1 MIVLD
6 SISKKFGE
14 RIILSQA
21 SHTFRDGEIASITAP
36 NGTGK
41 TTLLSIISG
50 LLLPDEGNVVYGG
63 KNGCRGVNIVLS
75 GERNL
80 YVKNTVQENLLYL
93 GAIRGMSRKDI
104 EMRIQQYQKY
114 FPIVGRISNTIIEK
128 LSYGQKR
135 LMAIFSAVISD
146 ADCVLLDE
154 VTEGLDMEYICMLRE
169 LLTNISENK
178 VILLASHDYD
188 FVAGISQSVV
198 FFKEGKLIEQRGHF
212 NLEELKEKYMQI
224 YGLEGIR
231 KDAEGDILGNKDGY

>member
-1 MIVLD
+1 MIVLRN
-6 SISKKFGE
+6 ISKKFGDKM
-14 RIILSQA
+14 ILSQA
-21 SHTFRDGEIASITAP
+21 SHTFREGEIASITAP

-50 LLLPDEGNVVYGG
+50 LLLPDEGTVVYGS

-93 GAIRGMSRKDI
+93 GAIRGMSRKEI
-104 EMRIQQYQKY
+104 EMRIEQYQKY
-114 FPIVGRISNTIIEK
+114 FPVIHQISNTMIEK

-135 LMAIFSAVISD
+135 LTAIFSAVISD

-154 VTEGLDMEYICMLRE
+154 VTEGLDMEYICMLQE

-188 FVAGISQSVV
+188 FVAGLSDSIV
-198 FFKEGKLIEQRGHF
+198 FFKEGKLMEQRGRFH
-212 NLEELKEKYMQI
+212 LEELKEKYMQI
-224 YGLEGIR
+224 YGLEGGK
-231 KDAEGDILGNKDGY
+231 KDA

>member
-1 MIVLD
+1 MIVLEN
-6 SISKKFGE
+6 ISKKFGDKM
-14 RIILSQA
+14 ILSQA
-21 SHTFRDGEIASITAP
+21 SHTFREGESASITAP

-50 LLLPDEGNVVYGG
+50 LLLPDEGTVVYGS

-93 GAIRGMSRKDI
+93 GAIRGMSRKEI
-104 EMRIQQYQKY
+104 EMRIKQYQKY
-114 FPIVGRISNTIIEK
+114 FPVIHQISNTMIEK

-135 LMAIFSAVISD
+135 LTAIFSAVISD

-154 VTEGLDMEYICMLRE
+154 VTEGLDMEYICMLQE

-188 FVAGISQSVV
+188 FVAGISDSIV
-198 FFKEGKLIEQRGHF
+198 FFKEGKLMEQRGRFH
-212 NLEELKEKYMQI
+212 LEELKEKYMQI
-224 YGLEGIR
+224 YGLEGGK
-231 KDAEGDILGNKDGY
+231 KDA

>member
-1 MIVLD
+1 MIVLRN
-6 SISKKFGE
+6 ISKKFGDKM
-14 RIILSQA
+14 ILSQA
-21 SHTFRDGEIASITAP
+21 SHTFREGEIASITAP

-50 LLLPDEGNVVYGG
+50 LLLPDEGTVVYGS

-93 GAIRGMSRKDI
+93 GAIRGMSRKEI
-104 EMRIQQYQKY
+104 EMRIEQYQKY
-114 FPIVGRISNTIIEK
+114 FPVIHQISNTMIEK

-135 LMAIFSAVISD
+135 LTAIFSAVISD

-154 VTEGLDMEYICMLRE
+154 VTEGLDMEYICMLQE

-188 FVAGISQSVV
+188 FVAGISDSIV
-198 FFKEGKLIEQRGHF
+198 FFKEGKLMEQRGRFH
-212 NLEELKEKYMQI
+212 LEELKEKYMQI
-224 YGLEGIR
+224 YGLEGGK
-231 KDAEGDILGNKDGY
+231 KDA

>member
-1 MIVLD
+1 MIVLEN
-6 SISKKFGE
+6 ISKKFGD

-21 SHTFRDGEIASITAP
+21 SHTFKEGEIASITAP

-50 LLLPDEGNVVYGG
+50 LLLPDEGTVSYGS

-104 EMRIQQYQKY
+104 ELRIQQYQKY
-114 FPIVGRISNTIIEK
+114 FPLIDQIKNTMVEK

-135 LMAIFSAVISD
+135 LTAIFSAVISD

-154 VTEGLDMEYICMLRE
+154 VTEGLDMEYICMLRD

-188 FVAGISQSVV
+188 FVAGISDSIV

-212 NLEELKEKYMQI
+212 HLEELKEKYMQV
-224 YGLEGIR
+224 YGLEGGR
-231 KDAEGDILGNKDGY
+231 KDA

>member
-1 MIVLD
+1 MIVLRN
-6 SISKKFGE
+6 ISKKFGDKM
-14 RIILSQA
+14 ILSQA
-21 SHTFRDGEIASITAP
+21 SHTFREGEIASITAP

-41 TTLLSIISG
+41 TTLLSIIGG
-50 LLLPDEGNVVYGG
+50 LLLPDEGTVVYGS

-93 GAIRGMSRKDI
+93 GAIRGMSRKEI
-104 EMRIQQYQKY
+104 EMRIEQYQKY
-114 FPIVGRISNTIIEK
+114 FPVIHQISNTMIEK

-135 LMAIFSAVISD
+135 LTAIFSAVISD

-154 VTEGLDMEYICMLRE
+154 VTEGLDMEYICMLQE

-188 FVAGISQSVV
+188 FVAGISDSIV
-198 FFKEGKLIEQRGHF
+198 FFKEGKLMEQRGRFH
-212 NLEELKEKYMQI
+212 LEELKEKYMQI
-224 YGLEGIR
+224 YGLEGGK
-231 KDAEGDILGNKDGY
+231 KDA

>member
-1 MIVLD
+1 MIVLEN
-6 SISKKFGE
+6 ISKKFGDKM
-14 RIILSQA
+14 ILSQA
-21 SHTFRDGEIASITAP
+21 SHTFREGEIASITAP

-50 LLLPDEGNVVYGG
+50 LLLPDEGTVVYGS

-93 GAIRGMSRKDI
+93 GAIRGMSRKEI
-104 EMRIQQYQKY
+104 EMRIEQYQKY
-114 FPIVGRISNTIIEK
+114 FPVIHQISNTMIEK

-135 LMAIFSAVISD
+135 LTAIFSAVISD

-154 VTEGLDMEYICMLRE
+154 VTEGLDMEYICMLQE

-188 FVAGISQSVV
+188 FVAGISDSIV
-198 FFKEGKLIEQRGHF
+198 FFKEGKLMEQRGRFH
-212 NLEELKEKYMQI
+212 LEELKEKYMQI
-224 YGLEGIR
+224 YGLEGGK
-231 KDAEGDILGNKDGY
+231 KDA